1 MNKMNLFF
9 NWLNSHREFAYSA
22 IRIYLGVA
30 LLVRGLILL
39 SDPSVITTLSG
50 AEKVYWWYAYI
61 IGAHILGGLLLAV
74 GLFTRLSAAIQ
85 LPILIG
91 AVVFIH
97 LEEGL
102 MIVGQ
107 SLELSVLVLF
117 LLGIYLL
124 FGSGHFAVDKYFIR
138 KDRLET
144 LDVQV

>member
-1 MNKMNLFF
+1 MYMF
-9 NWLNSHREFAYSA
+9 LNRLSSNREFAYSA

-39 SDPSVITTLSG
+39 SDPSVITNLSG

-61 IGAHILGGLLLAV
+61 IGAHILGGLLLTV

-102 MIVGQ
+102 MTVGQ

-117 LLGIYLL
+117 LLSIYLL
-124 FGSGHFAVDKYFIR
+124 FGSGQFAVDKYLIR
-138 KDRLET
+138 RDQLEK
-144 LDVQV
+144 LDVKV